1 MARYPLVLYIC
12 NASLRSCQFIAL
24 IKHFHSHDVG
34 KRFADIIL
42 EKKMFRTVKSYSR
55 ILFQFIYDYQ
65 SYQKSSLLCKWNS
78 RSSGSSQLQREKKAM
93 KHKFIREFNVCL
105 PLILKLGWK
114 ELSLFSV
121 LKHSKPLARLAC
133 WTLTLS
139 D

>member
-1 MARYPLVLYIC
+1 MEFEEFWKFTA
-12 NASLRSCQFIAL
+12 
-24 IKHFHSHDVG
+24 K
-34 KRFADIIL
+34 
-42 EKKMFRTVKSYSR
+42 
-55 ILFQFIYDYQ
+55 
-65 SYQKSSLLCKWNS
+65 
-78 RSSGSSQLQREKKAM
+78 REKKAM